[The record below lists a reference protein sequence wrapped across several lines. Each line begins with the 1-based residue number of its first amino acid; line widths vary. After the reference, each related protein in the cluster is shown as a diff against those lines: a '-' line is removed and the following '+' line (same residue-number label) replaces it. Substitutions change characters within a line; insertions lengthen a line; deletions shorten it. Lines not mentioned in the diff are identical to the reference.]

1 MGIELGTAALLSA
14 VIGAGSAIHSGA
26 QARSAAEDAEEE
38 QRRLTEEAQ
47 EEADR
52 LAAEARPEEET
63 ATIEFGKEEEEEL
76 GSTTDFLVSK
86 TASTGLTSS
95 TLTGGLG
102 FS

>member
-14 VIGAGSAIHSGA
+14 VIGAGTAVYSSE
-26 QARSAAEDAEEE
+26 QAKSAAQKAEDE
-38 QRRLTEEAQ
+38 QTRLREEAQ

-63 ATIEFGKEEEEEL
+63 ATIEFGAEDEEEL
-76 GSTTDFLVSK
+76 GSANDFLVSK
-86 TASTGLTSS
+86 TVSTGLTSGS
-95 TLTGGLG
+95 LTGGLG

>member
-14 VIGAGSAIHSGA
+14 VIGAGSAVYSST
-26 QARSAAEDAEEE
+26 QASDAAKKAREE
-38 QRRLTEEAQ
+38 QTRLRTEAQ

-63 ATIEFGKEEEEEL
+63 ATIEFGKEDEEEL
-76 GSTTDFLVSK
+76 GSTNDFLISK
-86 TASTGLTSS
+86 TTSTGLTSGS
-95 TLTGGLG
+95 LTGGLG

>member
-26 QARSAAEDAEEE
+26 QARSAAKDAADE
-38 QRRLTEEAQ
+38 QERLRTEAQ

-63 ATIEFGKEEEEEL
+63 ATIEFGKEDEEEL
-76 GSTTDFLVSK
+76 GSTNDFLISK
-86 TASTGLTSS
+86 TTSTGLTSGS
-95 TLTGGLG
+95 LTGGLG